1 MDFMTSPIQ
10 YKQGVEKKKREF
22 IKKKEESCSSIMS
35 KIYDERGRELNK
47 YKEKEPT
54 TFGHYMTFMCVLG
67 MILFAVIC
75 IVGCAVD
82 TASGGNGSIG
92 LGVVVAPIEGG
103 LAGGCLGL
111 VIAPIYWPISR
122 SANKRRNAINREKRG
137 EIEKTYDKRIAKI
150 QKEISKEIDAFTN
163 KCDKEFAEYKE
174 KYEQAAIKRG
184 VDYTN
189 SELGKEIINW
199 LTSGFART
207 IRAANRATY
216 IKNIFV
222 PFDFK
227 VYRDKIDCNIGTY
240 SFKEHRC
247 EEINSI
253 FERTALAKAIASS
266 IQLNISMEM
275 EKDISGTEYRLDIMF
290 DYGTTKKTKAFD
302 EKLDDVSAI
311 LTYSAVNGN
320 YVPEKKW

>member
-1 MDFMTSPIQ
+1 
-10 YKQGVEKKKREF
+10 
-22 IKKKEESCSSIMS
+22 MS

-47 YKEKEPT
+47 YEIKEPP
-54 TFGHYMTFMCVLG
+54 TFGRYMMFMCILG
-67 MILFAVIC
+67 IILFAAFCV
-75 IVGCAVD
+75 VGCAVGE
-82 TASGGNGSIG
+82 TSMLLAIIFS
-92 LGVVVAPIEGG
+92 PIEGG
-103 LAGGCLGL
+103 LAGGFLGL
-111 VIAPIYWPISR
+111 ILAPICLPISR
-122 SANKRRNAINREKRG
+122 SVNKRRNAIKIEKRE
-137 EIEKTYDKRIAKI
+137 EIEKTYSKRTTKI
-150 QKEISKEIDAFTN
+150 EKEISKEIETFTK

-189 SELGKEIINW
+189 SELGKEIVNW

-253 FERTALAKAIASS
+253 FERTALAKAIASN

-302 EKLDDVSAI
+302 ENLDDVSAI

>member
-1 MDFMTSPIQ
+1 MSEA
-10 YKQGVEKKKREF
+10 EKN
-22 IKKKEESCSSIMS
+22 
-35 KIYDERGRELNK
+35 LNP
-47 YKEKEPT
+47 EAEAET
-54 TFGHYMTFMCVLG
+54 TPV
-67 MILFAVIC
+67 AE
-75 IVGCAVD
+75 
-82 TASGGNGSIG
+82 TAE
-92 LGVVVAPIEGG
+92 AP
-103 LAGGCLGL
+103 
-111 VIAPIYWPISR
+111 V
-122 SANKRRNAINREKRG
+122 N
-137 EIEKTYDKRIAKI
+137 
-150 QKEISKEIDAFTN
+150 
-163 KCDKEFAEYKE
+163 EYKE

-227 VYRDKIDCNIGTY
+227 VYSDKIDCNIGTY

-290 DYGTTKKTKAFD
+290 DYGTTMKTKTFD
-302 EKLDDVSAI
+302 EKLGVVSAI